1 VNQLVTR
8 VLAVYPRREADMGG
22 RADKA
27 RGRIKE
33 AAGALSGNKWLKEKG
48 RDDAA
53 KGSVKK
59 GFGKAKR
66 KLR

>member
-1 VNQLVTR
+1 
-8 VLAVYPRREADMGG
+8 MGG